1 MEKEGRKTKK
11 IFIIVPVIALAILA
25 ILPVMRFNYVST
37 CYRAIDAVE
46 SLELPDDL
54 EIVYPLKAEISDIYY
69 PHVRA
74 EMVVRC
80 ERGEDYVSKYIED
93 NNSSLKKGHI
103 KARSLAGMSDMAMYD
118 FDMMPE
124 EDQQKILADG
134 VDNYINITYERKIL
148 WAPVSWYTAEPV
160 QK

>member
-1 MEKEGRKTKK
+1 MEKEGRKNKK
-11 IFIIVPVIALAILA
+11 IFIIVPVIAILA
-25 ILPVMRFNYVST
+25 ILLIMRFNYVST

-54 EIVYPLKAEISDIYY
+54 EIVYPLKAEVSDIYY

-93 NNSSLKKGHI
+93 NNSSLKKGYI
-103 KARSLAGMSDMAMYD
+103 KTWSLAGMSDMAMYV
-118 FDMMPE
+118 FDRLPE
-124 EDQQKILADG
+124 EDQQRILADG

-148 WAPVSWYTAEPV
+148 WAPVSWYTSEPV

>member
-54 EIVYPLKAEISDIYY
+54 EIVYPLKA
-69 PHVRA
+69 
-74 EMVVRC
+74 
-80 ERGEDYVSKYIED
+80 
-93 NNSSLKKGHI
+93 
-103 KARSLAGMSDMAMYD
+103 
-118 FDMMPE
+118 
-124 EDQQKILADG
+124 
-134 VDNYINITYERKIL
+134 
-148 WAPVSWYTAEPV
+148 PVSWYTSEPV